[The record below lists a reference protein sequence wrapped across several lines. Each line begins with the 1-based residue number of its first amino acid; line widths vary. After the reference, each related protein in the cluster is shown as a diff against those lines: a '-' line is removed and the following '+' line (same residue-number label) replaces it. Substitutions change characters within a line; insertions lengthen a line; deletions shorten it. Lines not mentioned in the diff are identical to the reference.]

1 MDEKYFFEKKIKIAG
16 LISKSLIIKSCQLFK
31 KINSAAQ
38 IEERARADQLRDY
51 SDHLY
56 QQKQIELDQQGLEL
70 QRQEMECRRY

>member
-1 MDEKYFFEKKIKIAG
+1 M
-16 LISKSLIIKSCQLFK
+16 
-31 KINSAAQ
+31 NSGAQ

-70 QRQEMECRRY
+70 QRQEMECRR